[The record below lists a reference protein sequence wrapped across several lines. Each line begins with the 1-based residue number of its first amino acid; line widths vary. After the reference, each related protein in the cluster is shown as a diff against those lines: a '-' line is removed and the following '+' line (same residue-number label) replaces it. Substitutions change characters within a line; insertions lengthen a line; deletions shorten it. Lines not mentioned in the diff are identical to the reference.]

1 MEWSIVGIE
10 EGLRKLWG
18 SEAARQLA
26 AKGKCLLELK
36 SWRRDKRLF
45 DGGVGVLPRVL
56 EAYMGEGEEV
66 WPHPPEAERQG
77 LHGYWPIVRA

>member
-1 MEWSIVGIE
+1 MKWSIVSIKDCM
-10 EGLRKLWG
+10 RKLWG

-26 AKGKCLLELK
+26 AKGKCLLGPK
-36 SWRRDKRLF
+36 SWGRDKRIL

-56 EAYMGEGEEV
+56 EAYMGEVV

-77 LHGYWPIVRA
+77 LHGHWPIVRA